1 MISDKY
7 AVEVLHSYLAGDTW
21 KEALDYALTIE
32 ETSWNDN
39 NLSDNKAFK
48 DGTTFTISQHNSFQ
62 RIQIFAEDIISTR
75 LEALGIARSR
85 FYKIFESRVANESNN
100 NTNNNSD
107 NNNTKLIKLSP
118 PLQHN
123 DNSDIDNTAVVLVI
137 QEFQPLL
144 EFSLF
149 NDMMI
154 KRVKQK
160 RKIQVNKQIE
170 SKLQIFEQE
179 ANPRKKQNYF
189 FLFWDIE
196 NINIPKK
203 INASQLFVTIKEMIK
218 EKGFI
223 DDDSMIRTSCYH
235 NPRSHSSAVNKNAI
249 RDLIRSCVRVV
260 DIGNSKKSERA
271 DKLISDDI
279 SNVLYDFPDVTK
291 TSIGIITNDCDFTN
305 DLKRIKDYGFK
316 SIIIHREKEGG
327 ASTLASFATDSI
339 FWEDIINKV
348 KMKMPINN
356 LISND
361 PNMKNINNTT
371 KTMKKNRDEHPQQ
384 KQNHMESPR
393 NLKNNNNTKTM
404 KKNKDEQHQQKENHM
419 QISRSSRSKNI
430 NANSRENNIK
440 IKNVGRIHGEK
451 MEYINLIP
459 EKIISP
465 HKNHFKQQ
473 QRQSQKKQNL
483 AQEIVSDTY
492 EMDNADNENVSDD
505 DGDTAKY
512 EIGVVSVWKK
522 SGYGFI
528 STKLKGKKKKNRKK
542 YKDIYVHNTSLVCP
556 GGRRRFLKKG
566 ERVQYIVGK
575 NNRGPIA
582 IRVEGVNGKP
592 LYCTT
597 VTDKENDDDND
608 DRLHSQMK
616 K

>member
-1 MISDKY
+1 
-7 AVEVLHSYLAGDTW
+7 
-21 KEALDYALTIE
+21 
-32 ETSWNDN
+32 
-39 NLSDNKAFK
+39 
-48 DGTTFTISQHNSFQ
+48 
-62 RIQIFAEDIISTR
+62 
-75 LEALGIARSR
+75 
-85 FYKIFESRVANESNN
+85 
-100 NTNNNSD
+100 
-107 NNNTKLIKLSP
+107 
-118 PLQHN
+118 
-123 DNSDIDNTAVVLVI
+123 
-137 QEFQPLL
+137 
-144 EFSLF
+144 
-149 NDMMI
+149 
-154 KRVKQK
+154 
-160 RKIQVNKQIE
+160 
-170 SKLQIFEQE
+170 
-179 ANPRKKQNYF
+179 
-189 FLFWDIE
+189 
-196 NINIPKK
+196 
-203 INASQLFVTIKEMIK
+203 
-218 EKGFI
+218 
-223 DDDSMIRTSCYH
+223 
-235 NPRSHSSAVNKNAI
+235 
-249 RDLIRSCVRVV
+249 
-260 DIGNSKKSERA
+260 
-271 DKLISDDI
+271 
-279 SNVLYDFPDVTK
+279 
-291 TSIGIITNDCDFTN
+291 
-305 DLKRIKDYGFK
+305 
-316 SIIIHREKEGG
+316 
-327 ASTLASFATDSI
+327 
-339 FWEDIINKV
+339 
-348 KMKMPINN
+348 
-356 LISND
+356 
-361 PNMKNINNTT
+361 
-371 KTMKKNRDEHPQQ
+371 
-384 KQNHMESPR
+384 
-393 NLKNNNNTKTM
+393 M

-465 HKNHFKQQ
+465 HKKHFKKQQ

-542 YKDIYVHNTSLVCP
+542 YKDIYVHNTSLVCS